1 MSMKRIAKSPV
12 KGKKALSP
20 AESQA
25 PARQMGDGKTRLSDE
40 ERQRMVAEA
49 AYYRALQRGFVA
61 GGEVD
66 DWLAA
71 EREIDRQ
78 LAMSGHAR
86 PSRRAAAA
94 PPPAAKRK
102 DADMKASRSQ

>member
-1 MSMKRIAKSPV
+1 MSTKQIRKSPV
-12 KGKKALSP
+12 RKKKPLL
-20 AESQA
+20 ESGA
-25 PARQMGDGKTRLSDE
+25 PASSGDGETRLSHE

-78 LAMSGHAR
+78 LAMSGHTR